1 MPNESQKRQNM
12 LANPQYDPNALFD
25 FLLDKTGALNDR
37 HLCRILGVQQSEISK
52 TRKKQKGISAE
63 LLLHIH
69 DATDLSIKSMKKIM
83 NIS

>member
-1 MPNESQKRQNM
+1 MPNEAQRRQIM

-25 FLLDKTGALNDR
+25 FLRNKTGAENDR
-37 HLCRILGVQQSEISK
+37 QLCRLLGIQPSEISK
-52 TRKKQKGISAE
+52 TRKKHKGISSE

-69 DATDLSIKSMKKIM
+69 DATDMPIKRMKKIM